1 MQKEWRL
8 RRKKL
13 LLLTMPDK
21 VKGAVFRENQMGDH
35 KLTYREQITNFTFW
49 FSLTL
54 KLFSAYM
61 ENTLNREKKQK
72 YRSISTNIRPK
83 PKIFKILVYT
93 LDRFERSKKSSHA
106 TVPLSLEYSI
116 SIEIQSPEI

>member
-8 RRKKL
+8 HRKKL
-13 LLLTMPDK
+13 LLLT
-21 VKGAVFRENQMGDH
+21 
-35 KLTYREQITNFTFW
+35 KLKWQYLEKIKWGIINLAYSEKITNLTFW

-83 PKIFKILVYT
+83 PKNFKILVYT
-93 LDRFERSKKSSHA
+93 LESFERSKKSSHA
-106 TVPLSLEYSI
+106 TVPLSLEYSV
-116 SIEIQSPEI
+116 SIEILSPEI

>member
-8 RRKKL
+8 CRKKL

-21 VKGAVFRENQMGDH
+21 VKGEVFRESQMGDH
-35 KLTYREQITNFTFW
+35 KLAYSEQITNFPFW

-61 ENTLNREKKQK
+61 ENTLNREKKC
-72 YRSISTNIRPK
+72 RSISTNIRPK
-83 PKIFKILVYT
+83 QKIFKIIVSYP
-93 LDRFERSKKSSHA
+93 RWFERSKKSSHA
-106 TVPLSLEYSI
+106 TVPLRV
-116 SIEIQSPEI
+116 